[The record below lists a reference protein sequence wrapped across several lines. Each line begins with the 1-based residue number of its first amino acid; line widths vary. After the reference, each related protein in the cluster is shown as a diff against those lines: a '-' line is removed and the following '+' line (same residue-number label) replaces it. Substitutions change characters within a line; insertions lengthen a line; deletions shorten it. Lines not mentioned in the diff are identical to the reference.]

1 MCLASS
7 ERCEATLHDCVVINE
22 GEHQLPAVLPNDIFS
37 EQATLAK
44 RAKRTPSRQGSG
56 PRPKILAQKKN
67 SGDPRSPGDNSSANE
82 RAASLNDATR
92 ARLAR

>member
-7 ERCEATLHDCVVINE
+7 ERWEATLHDCVVINE

-56 PRPKILAQKKN
+56 PRPKILAQKKTRAILAPPGITLPRTN
-67 SGDPRSPGDNSSANE
+67 APPRSMMPQE
-82 RAASLNDATR
+82 RD
-92 ARLAR
+92 